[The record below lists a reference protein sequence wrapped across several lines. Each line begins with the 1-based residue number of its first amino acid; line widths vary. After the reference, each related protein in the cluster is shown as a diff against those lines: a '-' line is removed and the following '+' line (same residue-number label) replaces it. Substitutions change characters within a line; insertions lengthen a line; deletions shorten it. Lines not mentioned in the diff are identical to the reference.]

1 MKIRNRTL
9 IPVLLALPVTI
20 VAGTLA
26 ADELAE
32 REQAARQASAE
43 FVKQLGA
50 ALKNALAEGE
60 PETAI
65 GVCRDIAPQI
75 TGKISRENGW
85 RMTRVSSKVRNPL
98 LGMPDA
104 WEQKVLSEF
113 ELRAGQGE
121 KYPDMVFSNVVEESG
136 VRYYRFMKPI
146 PTQPLCLICHGSD
159 EQLPEGV
166 KAELA
171 SNYPMDRARG
181 YRVGELRGA
190 VSIKQPM
197 AIPLQAPS
205 RQGDLP

>member
-1 MKIRNRTL
+1 MKIRSRTL
-9 IPVLLALPVTI
+9 IPALLAFPLTI
-20 VAGTLA
+20 TAGTLA

-32 REQAARQASAE
+32 RERAARQASGE

-50 ALKNALAEGE
+50 ALKKALTEGG
-60 PETAI
+60 PEAAI
-65 GVCRDIAPQI
+65 SVCRDIAPQI
-75 TGKISRENGW
+75 TGKMSRDNGW

-104 WEQKVLSEF
+104 WEQKVLADF

-121 KYPDMVFSNVVEESG
+121 TYPDMLFSEVVDESG

-146 PTQPLCLICHGSD
+146 PTQPLCLTCHGSD
-159 EQLPEGV
+159 ESVPEGV
-166 KAELA
+166 KAKLA
-171 SNYPMDRARG
+171 SDYPMDRARG

-197 AIPLQAPS
+197 AIPLP
-205 RQGDLP
+205 

>member
-1 MKIRNRTL
+1 MKNRSRTL
-9 IPVLLALPVTI
+9 IPALLALPVTI
-20 VAGTLA
+20 TASTLA
-26 ADELAE
+26 ADDMAE
-32 REQAARQASAE
+32 REQAARQASGE
-43 FVKQLGA
+43 FVRQLGG
-50 ALKNALAEGE
+50 ALKKALTEGG

-75 TGKISRENGW
+75 TGKISRDNGW

-104 WEQKVLSEF
+104 WEQKVLSDF
-113 ELRAGQGE
+113 ELRASQGE
-121 KYPDMVFSNVVEESG
+121 KYPDMVFSEVVEESG

-146 PTQPLCLICHGSD
+146 PTQPLCLTCHGSD

-166 KAELA
+166 KAKLA
-171 SNYPMDRARG
+171 SEYPMDRARG

-190 VSIKQPM
+190 VSIKQPL

-205 RQGDLP
+205 RLVDLP